1 MPDEIHPDSLSPD
14 AKSTLDEI
22 RRLRADRAHR
32 DARGTFFVEGV
43 RNVVQAIE
51 NRFRIETLIYSEK
64 LLIVPIARKLVRDR
78 RRSGIPTLSVSPETF
93 RQISTTH
100 HASGVGAIVAQR
112 WSPLH
117 GTSPRAGLCWVVLEE
132 LRSEGNLGSLI
143 RTSEAIGGAGFI
155 LVGARIDP
163 FDPSIVR
170 ASMGALFRQTF
181 IRTNNVSLRNWLR
194 RHRCRVIGAS
204 PDGSAE
210 LHHFDYP
217 RPTILVLGEERRG
230 LTPFLRDLCSDLI
243 RIPMVGA
250 ADSLNLAVAGSLFL
264 YEVYRARS
272 ARRATSQLP
281 TSSRSR

>member
-1 MPDEIHPDSLSPD
+1 MPDEIKSDCLSHD
-14 AKSTLDEI
+14 ARSTLDEI
-22 RRLRADRAHR
+22 KRLQADRAHR
-32 DARGTFFVEGV
+32 DSRRTFFIEGV

-51 NRFRIETLIYSEK
+51 SGFHIETLVSSEK

-78 RRSGIPTLSVSPETF
+78 CRSGTPTLHISPETF

-100 HASGVGAIVAQR
+100 HASGVGAIVSQR

-117 GTSPRAGLCWVVLEE
+117 AASPRAGLCWAVLEAV
-132 LRSEGNLGSLI
+132 RSEGNLGCLI

-155 LVGARIDP
+155 LVGPMVDP
-163 FDPSIVR
+163 FDPAVVR
-170 ASMGALFRQTF
+170 ASMGALFRQTL
-181 IRTNNVSLRNWLR
+181 IRTNRPSLRNWLR

-210 LHHFDYP
+210 LHCFDYP
-217 RPTILVLGEERRG
+217 RPTILVLGEERQG
-230 LTPFLRDLCSDLI
+230 LSPFLRELCSDLV

-250 ADSLNLAVAGSLFL
+250 ADSLNLAVAGSLLL

-272 ARRATSQLP
+272 ARRNGAP
-281 TSSRSR
+281 

>member
-1 MPDEIHPDSLSPD
+1 MPNEIHLDSPSPD

-22 RRLRADRAHR
+22 RRLQDHRSHR

-64 LLIVPIARKLVRDR
+64 LLIAPLARKLVREH
-78 RRSGIPTLSVSPETF
+78 RRSGTPTLSVSPETF
-93 RQISTTH
+93 RQISKTH

-112 WSPLH
+112 WSLLH
-117 GTSPRAGLCWVVLEE
+117 GTSPREGLCWVVLEAV
-132 LRSEGNLGSLI
+132 RSEGNLGSLI

-155 LVGARIDP
+155 LVGAQIDP
-163 FDPSIVR
+163 FDPAVVR

-181 IRTNNVSLRNWLR
+181 IRTNNSSLRNWLC
-194 RHRCRVIGAS
+194 RHHCRVIGAS
-204 PDGSAE
+204 PDGSVE
-210 LHHFDYP
+210 LHQFDYP

-230 LTPFLRDLCSDLI
+230 LTPLQRDLCSDLV

-250 ADSLNLAVAGSLFL
+250 ANSLNLAVAGSLFL
-264 YEVYRARS
+264 YEVLRARS
-272 ARRATSQLP
+272 ARRVP
-281 TSSRSR
+281 P